1 MTPTPASSTAREELL
16 VQPFPEPGPALR
28 TAYRELALAAHGT
41 DEQKKALGDPTGL
54 PRPWIPATCRTK
66 VLREQLWDWLDR
78 FVTWLNHEYVWDP
91 AGVVPPCWP
100 NHPHLVHEIAVL
112 ADQRQRANRA
122 LDSDVLEEWHRY
134 SLPPFIERVRN
145 RVQDHCTDG
154 HQPWPAR
161 SRYAAHNGVNHS
173 KVRTLIFTIDTSGMQ
188 KLLDTEHAPPSTGA
202 HLHAIQVD
210 PQTGEI
216 LD

>member
-1 MTPTPASSTAREELL
+1 MTSTPDSSTPREGLL
-16 VQPFPEPGPALR
+16 VQSFPEPGPALR
-28 TAYRELALAAHGT
+28 TAYRELALASQGT

-78 FVTWLNHEYVWDP
+78 FVTWLNHGYVWDP

-100 NHPHLVHEIAVL
+100 IHPHLVHEIAVL
-112 ADQRQRANRA
+112 ADQRRRANKA
-122 LDSDVLEEWHRY
+122 LNSDALEEWHRY

-161 SRYAAHNGVNHS
+161 SRYAAHKGDHHS
-173 KVRTLIFTIDTSGMQ
+173 KGRNLIFTIDSSAMQ
-188 KLLDTEHAPPSTGA
+188 ELLDAERASSPAGA